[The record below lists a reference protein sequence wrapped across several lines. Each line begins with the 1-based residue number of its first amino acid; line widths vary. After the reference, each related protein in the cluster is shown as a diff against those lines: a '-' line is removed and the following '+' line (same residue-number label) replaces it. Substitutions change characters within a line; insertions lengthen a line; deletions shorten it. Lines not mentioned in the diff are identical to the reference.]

1 MFKTIL
7 IRVILAISTLT
18 IEPMMFLWAVAGGI
32 VKVSQDQ
39 MIMYKVGG
47 GDNYF
52 LHHGFKPIF
61 RYAGSSTTLL
71 TSATL
76 LRIKQ
81 KQKNTTG
88 AENISQ

>member
-1 MFKTIL
+1 MIVMFKAHP

-47 GDNYF
+47 
-52 LHHGFKPIF
+52 
-61 RYAGSSTTLL
+61 T
-71 TSATL
+71 
-76 LRIKQ
+76 
-81 KQKNTTG
+81 
-88 AENISQ
+88 